1 MKITI
6 GFGIG
11 LALAFCALAAGTA
24 PRAATHKAPRHGKL
38 IHKAAAHHKAAPHAA
53 HRVAAKG
60 PPACAAI
67 SYRALPSG
75 ASDGEQQAGFYKSR
89 FVALALRATVKG
101 GQASEYYVVANG
113 KRLAAASGAPPQAL
127 AQCAAAK
134 KLPAPGNALSPCTGE
149 GFRVLIA
156 HAGKER
162 LAALYAM
169 EGGTWHFCN
178 AGSF

>member
-1 MKITI
+1 MRITI

-11 LALAFCALAAGTA
+11 LAFAFCALAAVAA
-24 PRAATHKAPRHGKL
+24 PKAPMHKAPRHEKL
-38 IHKAAAHHKAAPHAA
+38 AHKAAAHHRAA

-60 PPACAAI
+60 PPSCAAI

-75 ASDGEQQAGFYKSR
+75 ASDGEQQAGLYKSR
-89 FVALALRATVKG
+89 FVTLVLRATVKG
-101 GQASEYYVVANG
+101 GQASDYYVVANG
-113 KRLAAASGAPPQAL
+113 KRLVAASGALPQAV

-149 GFRVLIA
+149 HFRVLVA
-156 HAGKER
+156 HSGKER

-169 EGGTWHFCN
+169 DGGTWHFCN

>member
-11 LALAFCALAAGTA
+11 LAFAFCALAAGTA
-24 PRAATHKAPRHGKL
+24 PRAATHKAPRHEKL
-38 IHKAAAHHKAAPHAA
+38 IHKAAAHHGAAR
-53 HRVAAKG
+53 RVAAKGG

-113 KRLAAASGAPPQAL
+113 KRLAAASGALPQAL

-134 KLPAPGNALSPCTGE
+134 KLPAPGTALSPCTGE

-169 EGGTWHFCN
+169 AGGTWHFCN